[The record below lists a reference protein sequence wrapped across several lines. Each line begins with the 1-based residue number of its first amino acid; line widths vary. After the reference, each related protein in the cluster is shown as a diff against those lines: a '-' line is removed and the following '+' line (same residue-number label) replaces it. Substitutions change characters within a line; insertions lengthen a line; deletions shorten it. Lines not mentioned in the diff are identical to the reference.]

1 MKILKLSLLLCLT
14 LNSISGL
21 DEWIPITESP
31 IVTEE
36 EPKWSED
43 CTADLEK
50 VFMGE
55 NTMDLNDDLSMEGKQ
70 LAQQVIRA
78 RRCDDLTDSRV
89 VFCSFSERIYKSG
102 CNRALSKFKDNLTK
116 QRPTKV
122 QDEILGCG
130 FSSRRWIGSALVC
143 LKSTLDTA
151 MLLQSSVK
159 DSCNDYIARLYSNP
173 KVTRNSQLEQEAEK
187 SCNKALKDSNC
198 DDVDANRCRV
208 LLNAVS
214 IDTVKRCKTLIE
226 GISGK
231 VERHIGCKFIHQ
243 SNAKAALT
251 CIFQKH

>member
-14 LNSISGL
+14 LNSVSGL

-89 VFCSFSERIYKSG
+89 AFCSFS
-102 CNRALSKFKDNLTK
+102 
-116 QRPTKV
+116 
-122 QDEILGCG
+122 
-130 FSSRRWIGSALVC
+130 
-143 LKSTLDTA
+143 
-151 MLLQSSVK
+151 
-159 DSCNDYIARLYSNP
+159 
-173 KVTRNSQLEQEAEK
+173 
-187 SCNKALKDSNC
+187 
-198 DDVDANRCRV
+198 
-208 LLNAVS
+208 
-214 IDTVKRCKTLIE
+214 
-226 GISGK
+226 
-231 VERHIGCKFIHQ
+231 
-243 SNAKAALT
+243 
-251 CIFQKH
+251 